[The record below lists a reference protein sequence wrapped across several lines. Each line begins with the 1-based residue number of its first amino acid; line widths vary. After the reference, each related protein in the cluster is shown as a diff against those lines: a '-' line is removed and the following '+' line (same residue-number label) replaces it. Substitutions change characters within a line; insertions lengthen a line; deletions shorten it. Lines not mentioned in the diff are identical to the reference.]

1 MLRKIILTTAA
12 AALGVAPLAAQ
23 AAPERVSSPV
33 AETENMS
40 QGLMFALGAAA
51 FTLLVLLFSNS
62 SDEPTS
68 P

>member
-1 MLRKIILTTAA
+1 MVRKMILATAA
-12 AALGVAPLAAQ
+12 AALVVAPLAAQ

-40 QGLMFALGAAA
+40 QGLMFALGAATFA
-51 FTLLVLLFSNS
+51 LLVLLLADS